1 MSKNI
6 VILPSKSILYLFYN
20 TILRLTLHHISY
32 FSHHNQYY
40 SFIYSFFSLFLYFFS
55 LPLRVSLC
63 YQQPVSSSPPSLS
76 LCYLATKP
84 IPKSM
89 LDPKSTQQNSSK
101 PIPKSPKTNQKII
114 TNPKPYQTKST
125 EPSTASNHL
134 QPKLSHHR
142 NTQIKHPPSTE
153 TPNQT
158 TTNHR
163 NTQPTPLLK
172 HHTAATT
179 ATTIGTR
186 NWKHQ
191 KPTTKTQITNCN
203 HQPNYHRNSARH
215 HHWNPN
221 HNPPTQNLNP
231 LPPKSQPT
239 NTKSQ
244 PTTTQITTH
253 WPTAAPQPR
262 QSTATKS
269 REREKR
275 ESHREEK
282 RESQSE
288 IREKREEREE
298 SESVWESEWECG
310 E

>member
-55 LPLRVSLC
+55 IPLRVSLC
-63 YQQPVSSSPPSLS
+63 YQQLVSSSPPSLS

-163 NTQPTPLLK
+163 NTQPTPLVK

-179 ATTIGTR
+179 IGTKNWNTKNQPPKPRSQIATT
-186 NWKHQ
+186 N
-191 KPTTKTQITNCN
+191 PTTTETQPDTTTETQITT
-203 HQPNYHRNSARH
+203 HQHKISTHYH
-215 HHWNPN
+215 PN
-221 HNPPTQNLNP
+221 HNPLTQNLNP

-239 NTKSQ
+239 DPLPLHSPAN
-244 PTTTQITTH
+244 PL
-253 WPTAAPQPR
+253 PQNH
-262 QSTATKS
+262 
-269 REREKR
+269 EREKR
-275 ESHREEK
+275 ESRTEK
-282 RESQSE
+282 RKES
-288 IREKREEREE
+288 RKVR
-298 SESVWESEWECG
+298 
-310 E
+310 